1 LGGGT
6 WFAWGVPVL
15 VQTPIALGWAVGT
28 RYFLEERRRT
38 RLRNAFAHYL
48 SPSMA
53 DRIADANFDPTP
65 GGEVVEAT
73 IIFTDLQGF
82 TTLSEGLGDPRKLSE
97 VLIAYFTNTT
107 QHVVENQGTI
117 IKYIGDAVLAV
128 WGAPLPDAEHPIKA
142 TRAAWRMHLASGK
155 EVLGHKLITRVG
167 IHTGEVLA
175 GNLGSAY
182 RFDYTV
188 IGDAVNFAA
197 RLEALNKYLGTRILI
212 SDATVSRLNG
222 EFITRRLGDFKVV
235 GKDQTVGIHELT
247 VPKGEAEPM
256 PWLEAF
262 DAGTAAFRCGDL
274 DEAER
279 RMREVCE
286 LRGGHDGPAKFYL
299 GKITALRSEGLPSNW
314 TGTIE
319 LTSK

>member
-1 LGGGT
+1 
-6 WFAWGVPVL
+6 
-15 VQTPIALGWAVGT
+15 
-28 RYFLEERRRT
+28 
-38 RLRNAFAHYL
+38 
-48 SPSMA
+48 MA
-53 DRIADANFDPTP
+53 DRIADANFDLTP

-82 TTLSEGLGDPRKLSE
+82 TTLSEGLDDPKKLSE
-97 VLIAYFTNTT
+97 VLVAYFTNTT
-107 QHVVENQGTI
+107 QHVVENKGTI

-128 WGAPLPDAEHPIKA
+128 WGAPLPDNAHAIHA

-155 EVLGHKLITRVG
+155 EVLGHQLITRVG

-188 IGDAVNFAA
+188 IGDAVNFAS

-212 SDATVSRLNG
+212 SDATVSQLNG

-235 GKDQTVGIHELT
+235 GKERTVGIHELT
-247 VPKGEAEPM
+247 VPSDEAEPM
-256 PWLEAF
+256 PWMEAF
-262 DAGTAAFRCGDL
+262 DAGTAAFRGGNL

-279 RMREVCE
+279 HMHEVVRMR
-286 LRGGHDGPAKFYL
+286 GGLDGPANFYL
-299 GKITALRSEGLPSNW
+299 ERIAVVRTTGISANW
-314 TGTIE
+314 TGAIE
-319 LTSK
+319 LSSK